1 MACPKKLLFADELS
15 EEHPFSDLSIHL
27 LVNVLRDARSRCFFT
42 DVSIFR
48 PLVSVIKNLNHNPSE
63 RVMINNI

>member
-15 EEHPFSDLSIHL
+15 EEHPVRSAR
-27 LVNVLRDARSRCFFT
+27 VNVLRDARSRCCFT

-48 PLVSVIKNLNHNPSE
+48 PLVSVIKNLNHNPSGE
-63 RVMINNI
+63 